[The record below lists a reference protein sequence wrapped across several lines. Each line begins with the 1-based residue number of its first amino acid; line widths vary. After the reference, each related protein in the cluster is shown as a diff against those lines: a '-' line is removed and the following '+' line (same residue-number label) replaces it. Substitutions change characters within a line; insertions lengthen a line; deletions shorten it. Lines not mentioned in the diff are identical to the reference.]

1 MECGCS
7 LESNEIGFGE
17 RWNDRAA
24 QSQAAPARI
33 VGEEE
38 IEVEIDNYENGF
50 IRLGVRIGIEWALSR
65 QTAIVLPGN
74 EYGITFGAHL
84 QCKVKISNNNLEV
97 VGAVNGWGDSV
108 PLTDITI
115 EKIKEL
121 NGIKEK

>member
-65 QTAIVLPGN
+65 QTAIVLPDEKDMHDAYKAAAFNATFATAWRMYGN
-74 EYGITFGAHL
+74 RL
-84 QCKVKISNNNLEV
+84 
-97 VGAVNGWGDSV
+97 
-108 PLTDITI
+108 
-115 EKIKEL
+115 KEL